1 MPKVSPNNRNAHRL
15 HQYLPQATDMT
26 RCALCSCA
34 LSDGVNVQICFR
46 KITSRPYAPL
56 LLQMRYIQA
65 DEEAL
70 PLQQHSVDGER
81 RANVSVQPN
90 VCLAETCPWH

>member
-1 MPKVSPNNRNAHRL
+1 
-15 HQYLPQATDMT
+15 MT

-34 LSDGVNVQICFR
+34 LSDGVNVQICSR

-70 PLQQHSVDGER
+70 PLQQHSVDGDEQTFPINQMCVWQR
-81 RANVSVQPN
+81 LAHGIDCSWHCFVTLLMYRL
-90 VCLAETCPWH
+90 CLLQ